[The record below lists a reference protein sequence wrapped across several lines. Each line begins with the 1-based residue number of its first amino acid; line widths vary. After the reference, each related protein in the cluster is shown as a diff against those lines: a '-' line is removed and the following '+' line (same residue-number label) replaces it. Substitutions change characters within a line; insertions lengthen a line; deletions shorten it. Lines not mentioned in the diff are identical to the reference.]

1 MERMERNNMVKGNN
15 EIEID
20 LLELL
25 QALKQRL
32 WLILL
37 AFIVG
42 GGAAGTYS
50 KLILTD
56 RKSVV

>member
-25 QALKQRL
+25 RALKQRL

-42 GGAAGTYS
+42 
-50 KLILTD
+50 D